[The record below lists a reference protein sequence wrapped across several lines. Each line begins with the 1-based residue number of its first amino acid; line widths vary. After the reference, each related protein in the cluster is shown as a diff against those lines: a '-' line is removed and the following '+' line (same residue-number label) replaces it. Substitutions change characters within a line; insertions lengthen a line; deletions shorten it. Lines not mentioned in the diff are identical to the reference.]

1 MENNENG
8 KKYYAVKIIIVG
20 EHNVG
25 KTNIISRFADDESN
39 NKVTIGVDYYKYNLE
54 YKNKIFQLTLWDT
67 AGQEKFRAI
76 IKDYYINCS
85 FAIIVYD
92 ITDKKSF
99 ESVEHWV
106 KDCKNNGNKNMHIV
120 LLGNKIDL
128 ENERKVSTEE
138 GQNLANSFNMDFFEI
153 SAKTGENIENIFEK
167 ICEFISDNIDAGN
180 YDFDKR
186 NCGITILE
194 NIEEEELKVNKSFN
208 AINLENVKGN
218 KNRNSVRKKKCC
230 K

>member
-1 MENNENG
+1 MKNNENE

-39 NKVTIGVDYYKYNLE
+39 NKVTIGIDYYNYNLE

-92 ITDKKSF
+92 ITDKNSF
-99 ESVEHWV
+99 ESVGQWV
-106 KDCKNNGNKNMHIV
+106 KDCKTYGNKNMHIV
-120 LLGNKIDL
+120 LVGNKTDL

-138 GQNLANSFNMDFFEI
+138 GQNLANEFNMDFFEI
-153 SAKTGENIENIFEK
+153 SAQTGENIENIFQK

-194 NIEEEELKVNKSFN
+194 NQEEELKVNKSFN
-208 AINLENVKGN
+208 AINLKNVNGN
-218 KNRNSVRKKKCC
+218 KNRNNAKKKKCC

>member
-1 MENNENG
+1 MKNNENE

-39 NKVTIGVDYYKYNLE
+39 NKVTIGIDYYNYNLE

-92 ITDKKSF
+92 ITDKNSF
-99 ESVEHWV
+99 ESVGQWV
-106 KDCKNNGNKNMHIV
+106 KDCKTYGNKNIHIV
-120 LLGNKIDL
+120 LVGNKTDL

-138 GQNLANSFNMDFFEI
+138 GQNLANEFNMDFFEI
-153 SAKTGENIENIFEK
+153 SAQTGENIENIFEK

-194 NIEEEELKVNKSFN
+194 NQEEELKVNKSFN
-208 AINLENVKGN
+208 AINLKNVNGN
-218 KNRNSVRKKKCC
+218 KNRNNAKKKKCC

>member
-1 MENNENG
+1 MKNNENE

-39 NKVTIGVDYYKYNLE
+39 NKVTIGVDYYDYNLE

-99 ESVEHWV
+99 ESVELWV
-106 KDCKNNGNKNMHIV
+106 KDCKTYGNKNIHIV
-120 LLGNKIDL
+120 LVGNKTDL

-138 GQNLANSFNMDFFEI
+138 GQNLANEFNMDFFEI
-153 SAKTGENIENIFEK
+153 SAQTGENIENVFQK

-194 NIEEEELKVNKSFN
+194 NQEEELKVNKSFN
-208 AINLENVKGN
+208 AINLKNVNGN
-218 KNRNSVRKKKCC
+218 KNRNNAKKKKCC

>member
-1 MENNENG
+1 MKNNENE

-39 NKVTIGVDYYKYNLE
+39 NKVTIGIDYYNYNLE

-92 ITDKKSF
+92 ITDKNSF
-99 ESVEHWV
+99 ESVGQWV
-106 KDCKNNGNKNMHIV
+106 KDCKTYGNKNIHIV
-120 LLGNKIDL
+120 LVGNKTDL
-128 ENERKVSTEE
+128 ANERKVSTEE
-138 GQNLANSFNMDFFEI
+138 GQNLANEFNMDFFEI
-153 SAKTGENIENIFEK
+153 SAQTGENIENIFQK
-167 ICEFISDNIDAGN
+167 MCEFISDNIDAGN

-194 NIEEEELKVNKSFN
+194 NQEEELKVNKSFN

-218 KNRNSVRKKKCC
+218 KNRNSVKKKKCC

>member
-1 MENNENG
+1 MKNNENE

-39 NKVTIGVDYYKYNLE
+39 NKVTIGVDYYNYNLE

-92 ITDKKSF
+92 ITDKNSF
-99 ESVEHWV
+99 ESVGQWV
-106 KDCKNNGNKNMHIV
+106 KDCKTYGNKNIHTSEMV
-120 LLGNKIDL
+120 SSMGMLLIASPSL
-128 ENERKVSTEE
+128 Y
-138 GQNLANSFNMDFFEI
+138 
-153 SAKTGENIENIFEK
+153 
-167 ICEFISDNIDAGN
+167 DA
-180 YDFDKR
+180 
-186 NCGITILE
+186 
-194 NIEEEELKVNKSFN
+194 
-208 AINLENVKGN
+208 
-218 KNRNSVRKKKCC
+218 
-230 K
+230 